1 MNRRTFY
8 RYLSLAALGAAAACR
23 SPRVPDTTGKVSRI
37 KPPRLKRGDT
47 IGLVTPGSYLDDEGL
62 EKAVKNIESL
72 GLRVA
77 LGKNIRAYRGYL
89 AGTDEERLRDLH
101 TAFSDRRLA
110 GVWCARGGYGATRLL
125 PKLDYNLIRQNPKVF
140 IGYSDITALLQA
152 IYLRTGLV
160 GFHGPVGASEFTDY
174 TRQQVT
180 AQIMEGR
187 TPWTIATLG
196 YTDERRDQA
205 AYQPE
210 MIRPGRARGLL
221 MGGNLSLL
229 AAMAGTPFSQPAAN
243 RLIFIEDVGEK
254 PYRIDRML
262 TQLRQAGV
270 LDRAAGVILGVFA
283 DCEADPE
290 DKSLRLIETLRDRL
304 GDLQCPVYYGLPFG
318 HIDDQCTLPVGV
330 EAEFDAERGTLTLL
344 ESGVGP

>member
-1 MNRRTFY
+1 MNRRTFH
-8 RYLSLAALGAAAACR
+8 RYLSLAALSAGLAACR
-23 SPRVPDTTGKVSRI
+23 SARPAPGGEEISRI

-47 IGLVTPGSYLDDEGL
+47 VGLITPGSYIDDEGL
-62 EKAVKNIESL
+62 EKAVQNLESL

-101 TAFSDRRLA
+101 SAFSDRRLA
-110 GVWCARGGYGATRLL
+110 GVWCARGGYGVSRLL
-125 PKLDYNLIRQNPKVF
+125 PQIDYRLIRQNPKVL

-152 IYLRTGLV
+152 VWSRTGLV
-160 GFHGPVGASEFTDY
+160 CFHGPVGASEMTDY
-174 TRQQVT
+174 TRMQVT

-187 TPWTIATLG
+187 APWTIAKLN
-196 YTDERRDQA
+196 YEDERKDQP

-210 MIRPGRARGLL
+210 MIRPGRARGRL

-229 AAMAGTPFSQPAAN
+229 AAMTGTPFTLPAKD

-262 TQLRQAGV
+262 TQLRQAGA
-270 LDRAAGVILGVFA
+270 LDGAAGIVLGIFA

-290 DKSLRLIETLRDRL
+290 DHSLRLIETLRDRL
-304 GDLQCPVYYGLPFG
+304 GDLPCPVYYGLPFG
-318 HIDDQCTLPVGV
+318 HIDDQCTLPLGI
-330 EAEFDAERGTLTLL
+330 EAEFDADRGTLAIL
-344 ESGVGP
+344 EAGVS

>member
-8 RYLSLAALGAAAACR
+8 RYLSLAALGAASACR
-23 SPRVPDTTGKVSRI
+23 SPRLPETAGKVTRI

-47 IGLVTPGSYLDDEGL
+47 IGLVTPGSYLDDDGL

-72 GLRVA
+72 GLKVA

-101 TAFSDRRLA
+101 AAFADRRLA

-125 PKLDYNLIRQNPKVF
+125 PSLDYNLIRQNPKVF

-152 IYLRTGLV
+152 VYLRTGLV

-174 TRQQVT
+174 TRNQVT

-187 TPWTIATLG
+187 TPWTVNTLD
-196 YTDERRDQA
+196 YTDERRDQS

-229 AAMAGTPFSQPAAN
+229 AAMAGTPFSQAAAN

-262 TQLRQAGV
+262 TQLRQAGI
-270 LDRAAGVILGVFA
+270 LEQAAGVILGVFA
-283 DCEADPE
+283 DCEAGPE

-330 EAEFDAERGTLTLL
+330 EAEFDAEGGTLTLL